1 MKTTLVKIDSS
12 NNRRKIL
19 SLNEEDM
26 KAFILL
32 FKNMEELK
40 DYFLQMMKNVVSLL
54 YRIIMKI
61 IHLINFIFQM
71 ICI

>member
-1 MKTTLVKIDSS
+1 MKTTLDKIDSS

-40 DYFLQMMKNVVSLL
+40 DYFSSTDEECSFSL
-54 YRIIMKI
+54 I
-61 IHLINFIFQM
+61 
-71 ICI
+71 

>member
-40 DYFLQMMKNVVSLL
+40 DYFSSMMKNVVSLL